1 MRIRED
7 PKPEKTGTPSKPS
20 SRNVLTTWLKNDSEG
35 AKNTPLQKKSGV
47 TVKPLKDENCEFRR
61 GVCLTHD
68 IKGEKV
74 TINEKKWG
82 KKSTGFGWIYRKK
95 VKYICRAEKFTL
107 TVPDISTSDV
117 SEISSTHEVRISDT
131 RGMDD
136 IQTGRGI
143 SSDSQ
148 EGLES

>member
-1 MRIRED
+1 MAGY
-7 PKPEKTGTPSKPS
+7 TG
-20 SRNVLTTWLKNDSEG
+20 
-35 AKNTPLQKKSGV
+35 
-47 TVKPLKDENCEFRR
+47 
-61 GVCLTHD
+61 
-68 IKGEKV
+68 
-74 TINEKKWG
+74 
-82 KKSTGFGWIYRKK
+82 KK

-107 TVPDISTSDV
+107 IVPDISTSDV

-131 RGMDD
+131 RSMDD